1 MLGGTLGQYE
11 RPACPGALPDTRQKD
26 GTVHDGRQ
34 DARASCAP
42 GSRPSSLGLRP
53 RSPRSTRQDR
63 EALSEA
69 SGENNYRD
77 HMADQGSATFEREL
91 DMTLEEN
98 VRDALGEVRAAL
110 ARIDDGTYGTCERC
124 GAEIPAERLEAVPTA
139 SLCITCK
146 EAEES
151 R

>member
-1 MLGGTLGQYE
+1 MDASSFAQLRDHLEDE
-11 RPACPGALPDTRQKD
+11 RRRLEAELAEIE
-26 GTVHDGRQ
+26 
-34 DARASCAP
+34 AAE
-42 GSRPSSLGLRP
+42 
-53 RSPRSTRQDR
+53 R
-63 EALSEA
+63 ETLSEA

-91 DMTLEEN
+91 DMSLEEN
-98 VRDALGEVRAAL
+98 LRETLGEVRAAL
-110 ARIDDGTYGTCERC
+110 QRMDEGTYEICARC
-124 GAEIPAERLEAVPTA
+124 GTVIPLERLQAAPTA